1 MNPNLTA
8 NLRAERELRAS
19 IAHQNQSPFTPADEA
34 YLIETL
40 TECCTKLESALSTA
54 QSYSRLPDLA
64 AGIGDA
70 LTGCQEALT
79 VLNNLQNYLE

>member
-19 IAHQNQSPFTPADEA
+19 IAHQNQSPFTPADEQ
-34 YLIETL
+34 YLAEVL
-40 TECCTKLESALSTA
+40 TECRLKLETALKTA
-54 QSYSRLPDLA
+54 QGYSRLPDLA

-79 VLNNLQNYLE
+79 VLNDPQTYLE